1 MPYSELV
8 KNFEKIREYM
18 REFYV
23 YGFKSRGE
31 YNQKSARSYDD
42 ERRRIE
48 SWLGEYMRFAETA
61 DGRNYF
67 ISVDSRAISENP
79 FYKAWKTKSFTDGD
93 ITLHFAI
100 FDVLWSPEI
109 KLTLAELTD
118 EIDSLLSSGFDFDE
132 STLRKKL
139 KEYADEGIIVIEKR
153 GRQVIYS
160 RAHDVD
166 ISGLRDVLDFF
177 SEVAPC
183 GVIGSFL
190 CDKLTSDRRLN
201 SDKMPDGSQ
210 SSDNIL
216 SCGSQ
221 SNDNILPGGSQS
233 SVNILSGSSQS
244 SDNIIPISSQS
255 NGVQL
260 TSGCHSNHVNS
271 SAGSVFCFKHHYI
284 TEAIDSDVMASLFD
298 AMRKKSYVL
307 LDNFSR
313 RSQKSRTLRLLPLKI
328 YISVQNGRQHLI
340 AYNENS
346 RFGSYRLDY
355 ISNVRLCEPAADF
368 DRLRAAL
375 AKKETRMWGV
385 MCGSDARCERVEL
398 DIYVGA
404 DEEYI
409 VNRLEREK
417 RCGSIEKI
425 DNTHY
430 RYTAEVYDSNE
441 LLPWIRTFIS
451 RITRLKCSNRA
462 VENRFREDVK
472 EMYHMYQGD
481 GGDTTAVQ

>member
-210 SSDNIL
+210 S
-216 SCGSQ
+216 
-221 SNDNILPGGSQS
+221 ND
-233 SVNILSGSSQS
+233 NILSGSSQS
-244 SDNIIPISSQS
+244 SDNIIPISNQS

-260 TSGCHSNHVNS
+260 TSSCHSNLVNS

-385 MCGSDARCERVEL
+385 MCGSDARCERVEF

>member
-210 SSDNIL
+210 S
-216 SCGSQ
+216 
-221 SNDNILPGGSQS
+221 NDNILPGG
-233 SVNILSGSSQS
+233 SQS

-385 MCGSDARCERVEL
+385 MCGSDARCERVEFE
-398 DIYVGA
+398 IYVGA

>member
-1 MPYSELV
+1 M
-8 KNFEKIREYM
+8 
-18 REFYV
+18 
-23 YGFKSRGE
+23 
-31 YNQKSARSYDD
+31 
-42 ERRRIE
+42 
-48 SWLGEYMRFAETA
+48 
-61 DGRNYF
+61 
-67 ISVDSRAISENP
+67 
-79 FYKAWKTKSFTDGD
+79 
-93 ITLHFAI
+93 
-100 FDVLWSPEI
+100 
-109 KLTLAELTD
+109 
-118 EIDSLLSSGFDFDE
+118 
-132 STLRKKL
+132 
-139 KEYADEGIIVIEKR
+139 
-153 GRQVIYS
+153 
-160 RAHDVD
+160 
-166 ISGLRDVLDFF
+166 
-177 SEVAPC
+177 
-183 GVIGSFL
+183 
-190 CDKLTSDRRLN
+190 
-201 SDKMPDGSQ
+201 
-210 SSDNIL
+210 
-216 SCGSQ
+216 
-221 SNDNILPGGSQS
+221 
-233 SVNILSGSSQS
+233 
-244 SDNIIPISSQS
+244 
-255 NGVQL
+255 
-260 TSGCHSNHVNS
+260 
-271 SAGSVFCFKHHYI
+271 FCFKHHYI

-368 DRLRAAL
+368 DWLRAAL
-375 AKKETRMWGV
+375 AKKETRRWGV
-385 MCGSDARCERVEL
+385 MCGSDARCERVEFE
-398 DIYVGA
+398 IYVGA

>member
-201 SDKMPDGSQ
+201 SDKMPG
-210 SSDNIL
+210 
-216 SCGSQ
+216 GSQ
-221 SNDNILPGGSQS
+221 SNDNILSCG
-233 SVNILSGSSQS
+233 SQS
-244 SDNIIPISSQS
+244 SDNIIPISNQS

-260 TSGCHSNHVNS
+260 TSGCHSNLVNS

-385 MCGSDARCERVEL
+385 MCGSDARCERVEFE
-398 DIYVGA
+398 IYVGA

>member
-210 SSDNIL
+210 S
-216 SCGSQ
+216 
-221 SNDNILPGGSQS
+221 NDNILPVG
-233 SVNILSGSSQS
+233 SQS
-244 SDNIIPISSQS
+244 SDNIIPTSSQS

-260 TSGCHSNHVNS
+260 TSGCHSNLVNS

-307 LDNFSR
+307 LNNFSR

-385 MCGSDARCERVEL
+385 MCGSDARCERVEF

>member
-221 SNDNILPGGSQS
+221 SNDNILPDGSQS
-233 SVNILSGSSQS
+233 SDNILSGSSQS

-260 TSGCHSNHVNS
+260 TSGCHSNLVNS

-284 TEAIDSDVMASLFD
+284 TDAIDSDVMASLFD

-385 MCGSDARCERVEL
+385 MCGSDARCERVEF

>member
-67 ISVDSRAISENP
+67 ISVDSRAISKNP

-201 SDKMPDGSQ
+201 SDKMP
-210 SSDNIL
+210 
-216 SCGSQ
+216 CG
-221 SNDNILPGGSQS
+221 
-233 SVNILSGSSQS
+233 SQS

-260 TSGCHSNHVNS
+260 TSGCHSNLVNS

-385 MCGSDARCERVEL
+385 MCGSDARCERVEF

>member
-210 SSDNIL
+210 SNDNILSGSSQSNDNIL

-221 SNDNILPGGSQS
+221 S
-233 SVNILSGSSQS
+233 
-244 SDNIIPISSQS
+244 SDNIIPTSSQS

-260 TSGCHSNHVNS
+260 TSGCHSNLVNS

-385 MCGSDARCERVEL
+385 MCGSDARCERVEFE
-398 DIYVGA
+398 IYVGA

-430 RYTAEVYDSNE
+430 RYTTEVYDSNE

>member
-48 SWLGEYMRFAETA
+48 SWLDEYMRFAETA

-201 SDKMPDGSQ
+201 GDKMPDGSQ

-216 SCGSQ
+216 PDG
-221 SNDNILPGGSQS
+221 
-233 SVNILSGSSQS
+233 SQS

-260 TSGCHSNHVNS
+260 TSGCHSNLVNS

-385 MCGSDARCERVEL
+385 MCGSDARCERVEFE
-398 DIYVGA
+398 IYVGA

>member
-216 SCGSQ
+216 S
-221 SNDNILPGGSQS
+221 
-233 SVNILSGSSQS
+233 GSSQS
-244 SDNIIPISSQS
+244 SDNIIPISNQS

-260 TSGCHSNHVNS
+260 TSSCHSNLVNS

-398 DIYVGA
+398 EIYVGA

>member
-201 SDKMPDGSQ
+201 GDKMPD
-210 SSDNIL
+210 
-216 SCGSQ
+216 GSQ

-233 SVNILSGSSQS
+233 SDNILPGGSQS
-244 SDNIIPISSQS
+244 NDNIIPTSSQS

-260 TSGCHSNHVNS
+260 TSGCHSNLVNS

-307 LDNFSR
+307 LNNFSR

-375 AKKETRMWGV
+375 AKKETMMWGV
-385 MCGSDARCERVEL
+385 MCGSDARCERVEF

-417 RCGSIEKI
+417 RCGIVEKI

>member
-201 SDKMPDGSQ
+201 GDKMPDGSQSNDNILSGSSQSSDNILPGGSQ

-221 SNDNILPGGSQS
+221 S
-233 SVNILSGSSQS
+233 
-244 SDNIIPISSQS
+244 SDNIIPTSSQS

-260 TSGCHSNHVNS
+260 TSGCHSNLVNY

-404 DEEYI
+404 GEEYI

>member
-201 SDKMPDGSQ
+201 GDKMPDGSQSNDNILSGSSQSSDNILPGGSQ

-221 SNDNILPGGSQS
+221 S
-233 SVNILSGSSQS
+233 
-244 SDNIIPISSQS
+244 SDNIIPTSSQS

-260 TSGCHSNHVNS
+260 TSGCHSNLVNS

-313 RSQKSRTLRLLPLKI
+313 HSQKSRTLRLLPLKI

-385 MCGSDARCERVEL
+385 MCGSDARCERVEF

-472 EMYHMYQGD
+472 EMYHMYQSD

>member
-67 ISVDSRAISENP
+67 ISVDSRAISKNP

-201 SDKMPDGSQ
+201 SDKMPGGSQ
-210 SSDNIL
+210 SNDNIL

-221 SNDNILPGGSQS
+221 SN
-233 SVNILSGSSQS
+233 
-244 SDNIIPISSQS
+244 DNIIPISSQS

-260 TSGCHSNHVNS
+260 TSGCHSNLVNS

-385 MCGSDARCERVEL
+385 MCGSDAHCERVEFK
-398 DIYVGA
+398 IYVGA

>member
-166 ISGLRDVLDFF
+166 ISGLRDVLVFF

-183 GVIGSFL
+183 GVICSFL

-201 SDKMPDGSQ
+201 SDKMPG
-210 SSDNIL
+210 
-216 SCGSQ
+216 GSQ
-221 SNDNILPGGSQS
+221 SNDNILSCG
-233 SVNILSGSSQS
+233 SQS
-244 SDNIIPISSQS
+244 SDNIIPISNQS

-260 TSGCHSNHVNS
+260 TSGCHSNLVNS

-385 MCGSDARCERVEL
+385 MCGSDARCERVEFE
-398 DIYVGA
+398 IYVGA

>member
-201 SDKMPDGSQ
+201 SDKMPG
-210 SSDNIL
+210 
-216 SCGSQ
+216 GSQ
-221 SNDNILPGGSQS
+221 SND
-233 SVNILSGSSQS
+233 NILSGSSQS

-260 TSGCHSNHVNS
+260 TSGCHSNLVNS

-355 ISNVRLCEPAADF
+355 ISNVRLCELAADF

-385 MCGSDARCERVEL
+385 MCGSDARCERVEF

>member
-210 SSDNIL
+210 S
-216 SCGSQ
+216 
-221 SNDNILPGGSQS
+221 ND
-233 SVNILSGSSQS
+233 NILSGSSQS
-244 SDNIIPISSQS
+244 SDNIIPTSSQS

-260 TSGCHSNHVNS
+260 TSGCHSNLVNS

-340 AYNENS
+340 AYNEYS

-404 DEEYI
+404 GEEYI

>member
-100 FDVLWSPEI
+100 FDVLWSPDI

-216 SCGSQ
+216 SGGSQ
-221 SNDNILPGGSQS
+221 SND
-233 SVNILSGSSQS
+233 NILSGSSQS
-244 SDNIIPISSQS
+244 SDNIIPTSSQS

-260 TSGCHSNHVNS
+260 TSGCHSNLVNS

-404 DEEYI
+404 GEEYI

>member
-210 SSDNIL
+210 SNDNILSGSSQSNDNIL

-221 SNDNILPGGSQS
+221 S
-233 SVNILSGSSQS
+233 
-244 SDNIIPISSQS
+244 SDNIIPTSSQS

-260 TSGCHSNHVNS
+260 TSGCHSNLVNS

-385 MCGSDARCERVEL
+385 MCGSDAHCERVEFE
-398 DIYVGA
+398 IYVGA

-430 RYTAEVYDSNE
+430 RYTTEVYDSNE

>member
-201 SDKMPDGSQ
+201 GDKMPDGSQ
-210 SSDNIL
+210 S
-216 SCGSQ
+216 
-221 SNDNILPGGSQS
+221 ND
-233 SVNILSGSSQS
+233 NILSGSSQS
-244 SDNIIPISSQS
+244 SDNILPDGSQSNDNILSGSSQSNDNIIPTSSQS

-260 TSGCHSNHVNS
+260 TSGCHSNLVNS

-307 LDNFSR
+307 LNNFSR

-385 MCGSDARCERVEL
+385 MCGSDARCERVEF

-404 DEEYI
+404 DEEYV

>member
-216 SCGSQ
+216 PGGSQ
-221 SNDNILPGGSQS
+221 SNDNI
-233 SVNILSGSSQS
+233 
-244 SDNIIPISSQS
+244 IPTSSQS

-260 TSGCHSNHVNS
+260 TSGCHSNLVNS

-385 MCGSDARCERVEL
+385 MCGSDARCERVEF

>member
-190 CDKLTSDRRLN
+190 CDKLTSDRCLN

-210 SSDNIL
+210 S
-216 SCGSQ
+216 
-221 SNDNILPGGSQS
+221 NDNILPGG
-233 SVNILSGSSQS
+233 SQS

-398 DIYVGA
+398 EIYVGA

>member
-201 SDKMPDGSQ
+201 GDKMPDGSQSNDNILSGSSQSSDNILPGGSQ

-221 SNDNILPGGSQS
+221 S
-233 SVNILSGSSQS
+233 
-244 SDNIIPISSQS
+244 SDNIIPTSSQS

-260 TSGCHSNHVNS
+260 TSGCHSNLVNS

-404 DEEYI
+404 GEEYI

>member
-385 MCGSDARCERVEL
+385 MCGSDARCERVEFE
-398 DIYVGA
+398 IYVGA

>member
-216 SCGSQ
+216 SGS
-221 SNDNILPGGSQS
+221 SQS
-233 SVNILSGSSQS
+233 SDNILSGSSQS
-244 SDNIIPISSQS
+244 SDNIIPTSSQS

-260 TSGCHSNHVNS
+260 TSGCHSNLVNS

-385 MCGSDARCERVEL
+385 MCGSDARCERVEFE
-398 DIYVGA
+398 IYVGA

-417 RCGSIEKI
+417 RCGIVEKI

>member
-31 YNQKSARSYDD
+31 YIQKSARSYDD

-210 SSDNIL
+210 SNDNIL

-221 SNDNILPGGSQS
+221 SND
-233 SVNILSGSSQS
+233 NILSGSSQS
-244 SDNIIPISSQS
+244 SDNIIPISSQL

-260 TSGCHSNHVNS
+260 TSGCHSNLVNS

-385 MCGSDARCERVEL
+385 MCGSDARCERVEFE
-398 DIYVGA
+398 IYVGA